1 LLLGRTDQMTLRGT
15 GQDPSDVQ
23 NVSAESI
30 TSHGVT
36 LALVVR
42 AAPAPLGAQF
52 VTPPEAGL
60 QVGVLT
66 HAEGTNIPRHTHRLI
81 ERQVSGTS
89 EVLLVRSGSC
99 EVDVYD
105 DEELIATAQLS
116 PGDVIVLLAGGHA
129 LRMLEDTV
137 LVEVKQ
143 GPYPGV
149 EEKVRY

>member
-1 LLLGRTDQMTLRGT
+1 MTLR
-15 GQDPSDVQ
+15 
-23 NVSAESI
+23 SAGEDIPDATSVTVERI
-30 TSHGVT
+30 TARELT
-36 LALVVR
+36 LALVMR
-42 AAPAPLGAQF
+42 AVPAPLGAQF

-66 HAEGTNIPRHTHRLI
+66 HAKGTNIPRHVHRRV

-89 EVLLVRSGSC
+89 EVLIVRSGSC
-99 EVDVYD
+99 ELDVYD
-105 DEELIATAQLS
+105 DEELIATTQLS
-116 PGDVIVLLAGGHA
+116 PGDVMVLLAGGHA

-143 GPYPGV
+143 GPYLGV

>member
-1 LLLGRTDQMTLRGT
+1 MTLRSAGDA
-15 GQDPSDVQ
+15 GPHVPSA
-23 NVSAESI
+23 SAEAI
-30 TSHGVT
+30 TAGRVT

-42 AAPAPLGAQF
+42 AVPSPPGAQF

-66 HAEGTNIPRHTHRLI
+66 HAEGTNISRHKHRQI

-105 DEELIATAQLS
+105 DDELIATTQLS
-116 PGDVIVLLAGGHA
+116 PGDVMVLLAGGHA

-143 GPYPGV
+143 GPYVGV

>member
-1 LLLGRTDQMTLRGT
+1 MTLR
-15 GQDPSDVQ
+15 SDGNPGSPVES
-23 NVSAESI
+23 VSAESI
-30 TSHGVT
+30 TARGVP
-36 LALVVR
+36 LALVIR
-42 AAPAPLGAQF
+42 AIPAPSGAQF

-66 HAEGTNIPRHTHRLI
+66 HAQGTNIPRHKHRQI

-105 DEELIATAQLS
+105 GDELITTAKLA
-116 PGDVIVLLAGGHA
+116 PGDVMVLLAGGHA

-143 GPYPGV
+143 GPYVGV

>member
-1 LLLGRTDQMTLRGT
+1 MTLRSARDAGSHV
-15 GQDPSDVQ
+15 PS
-23 NVSAESI
+23 VSTESI
-30 TSHGVT
+30 TARGVP

-42 AAPAPLGAQF
+42 AIPAPPGAQF
-52 VTPPEAGL
+52 VTPPDAGL

-66 HAEGTNIPRHTHRLI
+66 HAEGTNIHRHKHRRI
-81 ERQVSGTS
+81 ERQVSATS

-105 DEELIATAQLS
+105 DDELIATAQLS
-116 PGDVIVLLAGGHA
+116 PGDVMVLLAGGHA

-143 GPYPGV
+143 GPYVGV

>member
-1 LLLGRTDQMTLRGT
+1 MTLRSAG
-15 GQDPSDVQ
+15 DASPHVPSA
-23 NVSAESI
+23 SAEAI
-30 TSHGVT
+30 TAGGVT

-42 AAPAPLGAQF
+42 AVPAPPGAQF

-66 HAEGTNIPRHTHRLI
+66 HAEGTNISRHKHRQI

-105 DEELIATAQLS
+105 DDELTATTQLS
-116 PGDVIVLLAGGHA
+116 PGDVMVLLAGGHA

-143 GPYPGV
+143 GPYVGV

>member
-1 LLLGRTDQMTLRGT
+1 MTLRSAGE
-15 GQDPSDVQ
+15 GVHDAPSL
-23 NVSAESI
+23 SAESI
-30 TSHGVT
+30 TARDTT

-42 AAPAPLGAQF
+42 AVPAAPGAQF
-52 VTPPEAGL
+52 VTPSEAGL

-66 HAEGTNIPRHTHRLI
+66 HAEGTSIPRHAHRPV

-99 EVDVYD
+99 EVDIYD
-105 DEELIATAQLS
+105 DEELIATTRLS
-116 PGDVIVLLAGGHA
+116 SGDVIVLLAGGHA

-143 GPYPGV
+143 GPYFGV

>member
-1 LLLGRTDQMTLRGT
+1 MTLRSAGEGT
-15 GQDPSDVQ
+15 PDAPSL
-23 NVSAESI
+23 SAEPI
-30 TSHGVT
+30 TARDVT
-36 LALVVR
+36 LALVMR
-42 AAPAPLGAQF
+42 AAPAPPGAQF

-66 HAEGTNIPRHTHRLI
+66 HADGTNIPRHVHRQI

-89 EVLLVRSGSC
+89 EVLIVRSGSC

-105 DEELIATAQLS
+105 NDELIATTQLS
-116 PGDVIVLLAGGHA
+116 PGDVMVLLAGGHA

-143 GPYPGV
+143 GPYLWV

>member
-1 LLLGRTDQMTLRGT
+1 MTLRSA
-15 GQDPSDVQ
+15 GQGPPDAQS
-23 NVSAESI
+23 VSAESI
-30 TSHGVT
+30 TAHDLT
-36 LALVVR
+36 LALVIR
-42 AAPAPLGAQF
+42 AAPAPPGAQF

-66 HAEGTNIPRHTHRLI
+66 HAEGANIPRHKHHQI

-105 DEELIATAQLS
+105 DEDLIATAQLLA
-116 PGDVIVLLAGGHA
+116 GDVIVLLAGGHA

-149 EEKVRY
+149 EEKERY

>member
-1 LLLGRTDQMTLRGT
+1 MTLRSA
-15 GQDPSDVQ
+15 GQAASDAQ
-23 NVSAESI
+23 SVSAESI
-30 TSHGVT
+30 TARGMT
-36 LALVVR
+36 LALVIR
-42 AAPAPLGAQF
+42 AAPAPPGAQF

-66 HAEGTNIPRHTHRLI
+66 HAEGTSIPRHKHHRI

-105 DEELIATAQLS
+105 DEERIATAQLS
-116 PGDVIVLLAGGHA
+116 AGDVIVLLAGGHA

>member
-1 LLLGRTDQMTLRGT
+1 MTLRSAGD
-15 GQDPSDVQ
+15 GNPHVPS
-23 NVSAESI
+23 VSAERI
-30 TSHGVT
+30 TAHDVT

-42 AAPAPLGAQF
+42 AVPAPPGAQF

-66 HAEGTNIPRHTHRLI
+66 HADGTNIPRHKHREI
-81 ERQVSGTS
+81 ERRVSGTS

-105 DEELIATAQLS
+105 DDELIATTQLS
-116 PGDVIVLLAGGHA
+116 PGDVMVLLAGGHS

-143 GPYPGV
+143 GPYVGV